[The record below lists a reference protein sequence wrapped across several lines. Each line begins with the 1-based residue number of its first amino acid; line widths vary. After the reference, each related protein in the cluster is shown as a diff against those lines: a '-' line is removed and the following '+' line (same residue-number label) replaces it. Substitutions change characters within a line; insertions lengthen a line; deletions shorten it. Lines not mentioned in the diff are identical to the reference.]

1 MSESERRDD
10 ERHEWARV
18 GTSGHEWARVGT
30 SAPSWESIDET
41 SEPRETRAF
50 YFIL

>member
-1 MSESERRDD
+1 MSANERRGD

-18 GTSGHEWARVGT
+18 GTSGHE
-30 SAPSWESIDET
+30 WESIDET

-50 YFIL
+50 YFNL